1 MEFWSNFWSIIWWFI
16 LAFVFIAY
24 LMALFSIITDVFRDR
39 SLSGWDKALWILFLL
54 LVPFITALV
63 YLIFR
68 GNSMA
73 DRRDADA
80 QRAAEA
86 ANAYI
91 RQAAGKSPADEI
103 EKATALLESG
113 RITSEEFHQIKA
125 KALG

>member
-39 SLSGWDKALWILFLL
+39 ALSGWDKALWILFLL

-125 KALG
+125 KALA

>member
-1 MEFWSNFWSIIWWFI
+1 MEFWSNFWSIIWWFF
-16 LAFVFIAY
+16 LAFMFIAY
-24 LMALFSIITDVFRDR
+24 LMALFSIITDIFRDR
-39 SLSGWDKALWILFLL
+39 SLSGWDKALWVLFLL

>member
-1 MEFWSNFWSIIWWFI
+1 MEFWSNFWSIIWWFF

-24 LMALFSIITDVFRDR
+24 LMALFSIITDIFRDR
-39 SLSGWDKALWILFLL
+39 SLSGWDKALWVLFLL

-91 RQAAGKSPADEI
+91 RQAAGNSPADEI